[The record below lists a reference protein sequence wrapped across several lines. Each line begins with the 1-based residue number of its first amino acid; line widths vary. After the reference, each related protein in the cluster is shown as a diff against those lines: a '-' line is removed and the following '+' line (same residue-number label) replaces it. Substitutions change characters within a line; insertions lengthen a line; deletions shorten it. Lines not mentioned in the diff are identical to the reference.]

1 MESSISLLT
10 GPGSPTSG
18 WAGYSSREGGGKLVI
33 FLSFSFLT
41 EKLLSMEKTKYS
53 YFARGAFRELE
64 YHGTHFTWNLPWRLI
79 LDLRTVKVSR
89 PRCVI
94 PPGPLFFWP
103 RGGWEREL
111 CAAHLRQNGPHLLLW
126 QGFRPE
132 SSEKNG
138 WFLFLSFSGKKKK
151 VHFAN
156 ENEAPVTPQKGL
168 CLIPPGGCLPCTVRG
183 VTDHAFSPGVVYLA
197 KWANHIYN

>member
-1 MESSISLLT
+1 MKCQDWVGLEFGQPLKH
-10 GPGSPTSG
+10 GEQHFTSYWARKPYLRVG
-18 WAGYSSREGGGKLVI
+18 WLFFQGGRRETCN
-33 FLSFSFLT
+33 LSFFFFFDR
-41 EKLLSMEKTKYS
+41 EIAINEKTKYS

-126 QGFRPE
+126 KGFRPE
-132 SSEKNG
+132 SKIPTYGG
-138 WFLFLSFSGKKKK
+138 WTTRCWITNKSQKKSKKKSK
-151 VHFAN
+151 FA
-156 ENEAPVTPQKGL
+156 
-168 CLIPPGGCLPCTVRG
+168 
-183 VTDHAFSPGVVYLA
+183 
-197 KWANHIYN
+197 